1 MGFEGSLC
9 LKPLAFQ
16 KLYSCVEAERL
27 TDNRDE
33 TPWTWHACLAPD
45 ELGTEA
51 CAALLPEIRSKCTG
65 SESLTTET
73 AGQYSCSPECAGSL
87 VSVISQCQTSLATRA
102 DQWTENTKTAFQ
114 LLVSRDPVGPCRR
127 TFTDMVTARV
137 VQIENG

>member
-87 VSVISQCQTSLATRA
+87 VSAIPVWLHVLISGQKIL
-102 DQWTENTKTAFQ
+102 K
-114 LLVSRDPVGPCRR
+114 LLFSCWLVEIPLGLV
-127 TFTDMVTARV
+127 
-137 VQIENG
+137 